1 MSQKRSIS
9 SLKKRISKMTQV
21 SQMVVHYW
29 RIGIKMQDFALLIG
43 YSLEGTIN
51 VIFMHPSHVT

>member
-1 MSQKRSIS
+1 
-9 SLKKRISKMTQV
+9 MTKV